1 MSEPTELEARTGNA
15 ADWQKLA
22 DIFSRLCGV
31 DLTTTYAPPDDAPW
45 LYVEPDEENE
55 RHAIEIRIP
64 ARGIEVRIEPQL
76 SVTRYGVKP
85 VLRVWALVEG
95 EDA

>member
-1 MSEPTELEARTGNA
+1 MSEPTELNARTGVA

-31 DLTTTYAPPDDAPW
+31 ALQPAGAPGDAPT
-45 LYVEPDEENE
+45 LAVEPDADSAT
-55 RHAIEIRIP
+55 HAIEIRIP

-76 SVTRYGVKP
+76 SVTPRGVKP
-85 VLRVWALVEG
+85 VLRVRALVEA
-95 EDA
+95 ET

>member
-1 MSEPTELEARTGNA
+1 MSEPTELNARTGVA

-31 DLTTTYAPPDDAPW
+31 ALQPAGAPDDAPV
-45 LYVEPDEENE
+45 LYAEPDEENE

-76 SVTRYGVKP
+76 SVSPRGVKP
-85 VLRVWALVEG
+85 VLRVRALVEG